1 MLRTQAQVARVNAY
15 SGRSLIIWITT
26 AIDIFKSDKN
36 DWPLRNLLART
47 LKLYGSRSCSEG
59 ITLYN
64 THSLARIARA
74 KRRDFLWWL
83 RTCLYGNF
91 NGLVIK
97 HGVAA
102 CVNSNFV
109 VSKCYDCV
117 KVK

>member
-64 THSLARIARA
+64 TRSLARIVRA
-74 KRRDFLWWL
+74 KRRDFLRWL
-83 RTCLYGNF
+83 YAYM
-91 NGLVIK
+91 VILT
-97 HGVAA
+97 
-102 CVNSNFV
+102 
-109 VSKCYDCV
+109 D
-117 KVK
+117 